1 MDLLI
6 VVCSNSLLCS
16 PPAILPTHLVLTSF
30 FFTTF
35 MAYNREWDMGKEA
48 WHEGGSWSGKSRDD
62 DYGEGKKR
70 KFNGGVRAPLL
81 HLLANTSQVLLQSWD
96 DGSQHSYQDYG
107 TGGGGFHGHK
117 KRLVASDP
125 SPHVIFLGLDTDFT
139 ESDVRAK
146 FHPYPA
152 KIHLHDLQLHTFLTG
167 QGCSIETVTIIRER
181 STGTCPSLT
190 SFLGQFH

>member
-1 MDLLI
+1 
-6 VVCSNSLLCS
+6 
-16 PPAILPTHLVLTSF
+16 
-30 FFTTF
+30 

-70 KFNGGVRAPLL
+70 KFNGG
-81 HLLANTSQVLLQSWD
+81 SWD
-96 DGSQHSYQDYG
+96 DSSQHSYQDYG
-107 TGGGGFHGHK
+107 AGGGGFHGHK

-125 SPHVIFLGLDTDFT
+125 SPHVIFLGLDTGFT
-139 ESDVRAK
+139 ESD
-146 FHPYPA
+146 
-152 KIHLHDLQLHTFLTG
+152 LHTFLTG
-167 QGCSIETVTIIRER
+167 QGCSVETVTIIRER